1 MSSGQV
7 VERPRNVRDGSDS
20 DLRAHPATR
29 LLLPGKRTL
38 AGGGGRSA
46 SCQQETHAPQQTA
59 LLFDHLVRAKQN
71 RGWYCYAYRLCGLD
85 VYNELEI
92 RWQLNRQ
99 IC

>member
-46 SCQQETHAPQQTA
+46 SCHKPTYAVQQRNW
-59 LLFDHLVRAKQN
+59 LFDHLVGECEQLRRHIEAE
-71 RGWYCYAYRLCGLD
+71 RLGGLEVD
-85 VYNELEI
+85 D
-92 RWQLNRQ
+92 Q
-99 IC
+99 IEPGRLQDW